1 MPSQAFKCKSPKDLF
16 AIKPSLLSFLSPPF
30 SYMSREITGVP
41 VMLNSKASS
50 LFCWFGEIG
59 DVLWNVCECN
69 VLECKLPPVW
79 CYLSPSGLQALG
91 VLCIM
96 QMGQE
101 WVRDAQHSDQ
111 KPFASVFLLCVHVP
125 LAAGKWEQR
134 AVTGKR
140 GEFPFLLNI
149 LTLNISQTKYL
160 SLSSSVQDVARH
172 KSVKTLN
179 KLNKKMHLLKPSLCR
194 WQISDKYHCS
204 SSVVN

>member
-1 MPSQAFKCKSPKDLF
+1 MKSPKDLF

-30 SYMSREITGVP
+30 SYMSREIAGVP

-59 DVLWNVCECN
+59 DVLWNVCEFN

-111 KPFASVFLLCVHVP
+111 KPFASLPLVCVCPASSREVGTACSYRKTRRVP
-125 LAAGKWEQR
+125 
-134 AVTGKR
+134 
-140 GEFPFLLNI
+140 FSI
-149 LTLNISQTKYL
+149 KY
-160 SLSSSVQDVARH
+160 SHSEDQPD
-172 KSVKTLN
+172 
-179 KLNKKMHLLKPSLCR
+179 
-194 WQISDKYHCS
+194 
-204 SSVVN
+204 